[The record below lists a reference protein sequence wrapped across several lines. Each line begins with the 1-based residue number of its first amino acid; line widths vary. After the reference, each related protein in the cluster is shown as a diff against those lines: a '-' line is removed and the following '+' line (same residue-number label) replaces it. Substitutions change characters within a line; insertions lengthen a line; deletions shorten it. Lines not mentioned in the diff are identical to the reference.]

1 MQKLRVT
8 NMAHSP
14 GPGDLDRFKA
24 TFVAPLSASKHE
36 ALQAFFAAYFDL
48 MAMAM
53 NFDDLELDT
62 P

>member
-1 MQKLRVT
+1 
-8 NMAHSP
+8 
-14 GPGDLDRFKA
+14 LDRFKA

-36 ALQAFFAAYFDL
+36 ALQAFFAADFDL
-48 MAMAM
+48 VAMAM